1 MKQKPQTNE
10 LSKGMPGP
18 IPAWQ
23 TEKNCAEADNAYGH
37 EAPCLHD
44 TLKNDERRNE
54 TAIDEDAQNA
64 VERQEAYFLRLI
76 KKAQAKMAD
85 PCLEKCEFICRYGDR
100 KWIVCIYREECP
112 EAFFCEYSM
121 YHLLC
126 FTQTQCSWRTIVG
139 FRMQQGRPVICT
151 DCLMIY
157 VMANWHI
164 YISVW
169 QNGTNGREMATEP
182 CGIGNGA

>member
-44 TLKNDERRNE
+44 TPKNDERRNE

-64 VERQEAYFLRLI
+64 VERQEAYFLRLV

-85 PCLEKCEFICRYGDR
+85 LVKAKKAKI
-100 KWIVCIYREECP
+100 
-112 EAFFCEYSM
+112 
-121 YHLLC
+121 
-126 FTQTQCSWRTIVG
+126 
-139 FRMQQGRPVICT
+139 
-151 DCLMIY
+151 
-157 VMANWHI
+157 
-164 YISVW
+164 
-169 QNGTNGREMATEP
+169 
-182 CGIGNGA
+182 IGNGAKLEEIIACLDNFDLWVNIVTPN